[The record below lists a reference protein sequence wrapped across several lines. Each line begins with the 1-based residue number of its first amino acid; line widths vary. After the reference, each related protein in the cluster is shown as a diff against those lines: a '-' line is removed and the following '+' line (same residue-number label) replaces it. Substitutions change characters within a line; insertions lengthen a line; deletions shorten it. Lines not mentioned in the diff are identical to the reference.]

1 MSSITTW
8 NRVEPRCRTQDLQ
21 SGLEARVHDPLWL
34 LARQWQMGEFEGMDT
49 GSPVSVTATATAAR
63 FDRYATASDPGKAYD
78 GQAPIETLIEREP
91 IRPATAQS
99 DLLQA
104 AEAGRQF
111 FRLLDAAGLSRLR
124 PTYLTAYPLSSVTS
138 SDPTLSN
145 LSSIVSGRLID
156 GVKLHSDLVRAGTNL
171 PPQPAIASTDTKS
184 VLAVTQSFR
193 TWYESLFSE
202 PTGTDAWSPAR
213 MEYSF
218 TMGATGDTG
227 SLTAKEYDG
236 SGVDWYTFDRSATA
250 LTGGSST
257 PPTPF
262 TRTSMPA
269 PVTFRGMPARR
280 FWEMEDAAV
289 NIGALT
295 ASASDLGRLLLR
307 EFALIY
313 GNDWFQIPLAVPVGS
328 QVTLQSLIV
337 SDTFGITTTIPHYVD
352 ADNSAGLWKMFA
364 LSSGATATD
373 LLSAKLLVVPPSAAN
388 TQESTD
394 VEDVLLMR
402 DEIANMAWG
411 VENTVTG
418 PSGSPVD
425 RSLAINTAA
434 TLPPAP
440 NPDAVPVYLLGTSVP
455 ENWVPFLPVEVDKG
469 PLQLRRGTL
478 PHLENSPL
486 GRLLSYPGLTIFL
499 EELPREGTHLE
510 RLYRFARGVDG
521 STWVWLGRRR
531 SVGKGEGRSGLEF
544 DSVAY

>member
-34 LARQWQMGEFEGMDT
+34 LARQWQMGEFEGLDA
-49 GSPVSVTATATAAR
+49 GSPVSVTATATAAP

-91 IRPATAQS
+91 IRPATAQT
-99 DLLQA
+99 DLFQA

-111 FRLLDAAGLSRLR
+111 FRLLDAAGLSSLR
-124 PTYLTAYPLSSVTS
+124 PTYLTAYPLSPVSS
-138 SDPTLSN
+138 SDQTLSD

-156 GVKLHSDLVRAGTNL
+156 GVKLHSDIVQAGTNL
-171 PPQPAIASTDTKS
+171 PPQPAIASTQTQA
-184 VLAVTQSFR
+184 VLTVTQSFR

-202 PTGTDAWSPAR
+202 PTGSDAWLPAR

-218 TMGATGDTG
+218 TVGAMGDTG

-236 SGVDWYTFDRSATA
+236 SGVDWYTFDRSTTA
-250 LTGGSST
+250 LSGGSST
-257 PPTPF
+257 APTPF

-295 ASASDLGRLLLR
+295 ASATDLGRLLLR

-313 GNDWFQIPLAVPVGS
+313 GNDWFQIPIAVPIGS
-328 QVTLQSLIV
+328 QVSLQSLVV
-337 SDTFGITTTIPHYVD
+337 SDTFGITTTIPHYID

-364 LSSGATATD
+364 LSSGAAATD
-373 LLSAKLLVVPPSAAN
+373 LLSAKLLVVPPSAAA
-388 TQESTD
+388 TQESSD
-394 VEDVLLMR
+394 LEDVLLMR
-402 DEIANMAWG
+402 DEIANLGWG
-411 VENTVTG
+411 VENIVTG
-418 PSGSPVD
+418 PSGSPID
-425 RSLAINTAA
+425 RSLAIKTAA
-434 TLPPAP
+434 TPAPPP
-440 NPDAVPVYLLGTSVP
+440 NPDAVPRYLLGTSVP
-455 ENWVPFLPVEVDKG
+455 DNWVPFIPVEVDQG

-478 PHLENSPL
+478 PLSQNAPL
-486 GRLLSYPGLTIFL
+486 GRLLSYPGLTMFL

-521 STWVWLGRRR
+521 STWVWVGRRR

-544 DSVAY
+544 DSITH